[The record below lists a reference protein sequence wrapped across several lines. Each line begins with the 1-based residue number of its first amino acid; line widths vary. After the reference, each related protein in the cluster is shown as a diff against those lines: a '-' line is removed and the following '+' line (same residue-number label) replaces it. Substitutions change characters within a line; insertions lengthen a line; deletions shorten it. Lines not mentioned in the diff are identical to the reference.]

1 MVLLRT
7 GATALAATPARREVF
22 GGGGSPSPFRT
33 SRATRQI
40 ADRDADAPNYKRTT
54 QSQSKTATALERLY
68 VFVVAGAE
76 QREEPNPVKSSRA
89 LVSASLRLS
98 TELSRFVQVLVIA
111 YTQDSHSLS
120 TPRAC
125 RSETLACCQTLS
137 PYFSVTTNSGRP
149 YRRFA
154 RKSRHFHYLARK
166 NPAHFCHALSR
177 VDAAHTRIVGH
188 AVNGQHVGGRA
199 RVHIVLIGVSDD
211 VVEAGDHYVL

>member
-1 MVLLRT
+1 MVLLRAE
-7 GATALAATPARREVF
+7 ATALAATPARREVF

-33 SRATRQI
+33 SRATRQT

-68 VFVVAGAE
+68 VSRVAGAE

-98 TELSRFVQVLVIA
+98 TELSRFVQVRVIA

-125 RSETLACCQTLS
+125 RRKHLS
-137 PYFSVTTNSGRP
+137 
-149 YRRFA
+149 A
-154 RKSRHFHYLARK
+154 ARHFPHIFPLQQT
-166 NPAHFCHALSR
+166 PA
-177 VDAAHTRIVGH
+177 D
-188 AVNGQHVGGRA
+188 
-199 RVHIVLIGVSDD
+199 HIVDSRGNQDIFTT
-211 VVEAGDHYVL
+211 